1 MYDYSGQFAFKIG
14 LPAKSGKY
22 LSFDLIY
29 LSDPCICLSSSGVS
43 GCLLV
48 VVPNVM
54 GLCTWSPPLDSFGN
68 SVRGV
73 QFCTELVNM
82 FNFHQYD
89 NLRHVPHKK
98 DPRRLKF
105 ETQGLKVVSLLFSA
119 ASGDVSAMRRAY
131 LSGMD
136 MNMRDYDGRTALHLA
151 ASEGHLEAVDF
162 LLKTCSVD
170 ANPRD
175 RWSHTPLDEARIAG
189 RNEVVQY
196 LEHYPSVK
204 SMLKSKTSKNPYI
217 GIAASTSYPVSSD
230 KTEPEDEQVSDENLS
245 DKTKDP

>member
-1 MYDYSGQFAFKIG
+1 M
-14 LPAKSGKY
+14 
-22 LSFDLIY
+22 
-29 LSDPCICLSSSGVS
+29 GV
-43 GCLLV
+43 
-48 VVPNVM
+48 
-54 GLCTWSPPLDSFGN
+54 CTWSPPLDTFGN

-73 QFCTELVNM
+73 QFCSELVNM
-82 FNFHQYD
+82 FNFHHYD

-151 ASEGHLEAVDF
+151 ASEGHLDAVEF
-162 LLKTCSVD
+162 LLKVCCVD
-170 ANPRD
+170 ASARD

-189 RNEVVQY
+189 RQEVVQY
-196 LEHYPSVK
+196 LEKYLSVK
-204 SMLKSKTSKNPYI
+204 SSRQLISASSSSTTSTLP
-217 GIAASTSYPVSSD
+217 STSPDSLVKS
-230 KTEPEDEQVSDENLS
+230 PEQNSPQD
-245 DKTKDP
+245 DPEKK